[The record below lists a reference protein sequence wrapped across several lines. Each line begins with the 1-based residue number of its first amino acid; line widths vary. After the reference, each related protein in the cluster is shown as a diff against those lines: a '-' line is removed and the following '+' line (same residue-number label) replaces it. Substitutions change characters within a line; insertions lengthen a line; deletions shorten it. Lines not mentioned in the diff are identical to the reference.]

1 MENESLLSSRA
12 VKTNRRIHA
21 AFFTLL
27 RQKEFGKIT
36 VSDIAREAG
45 INRKT
50 FYAYYN
56 DLDELLA
63 GIEDSLIDKYRPL
76 LMSINVTSGSFD
88 AKAFF
93 EQFNS
98 LAREDIDVY
107 RTLAQYG
114 MLIHIL
120 EKIEELIVEI
130 ITRQLPMPSREK
142 EIRCRFYAQYA
153 ASGLLSILTHW
164 IGDPQGLSLD
174 DFTDMAANVTVF
186 GVSSFVRK

>member
-1 MENESLLSSRA
+1 
-12 VKTNRRIHA
+12 
-21 AFFTLL
+21 
-27 RQKEFGKIT
+27 
-36 VSDIAREAG
+36 
-45 INRKT
+45 
-50 FYAYYN
+50 
-56 DLDELLA
+56 
-63 GIEDSLIDKYRPL
+63 
-76 LMSINVTSGSFD
+76 
-88 AKAFF
+88 
-93 EQFNS
+93 
-98 LAREDIDVY
+98 
-107 RTLAQYG
+107 

>member
-76 LMSINVTSGSFD
+76 LMSIDVTSGSFD

>member
-27 RQKEFGKIT
+27 QQKEFGKIT

-76 LMSINVTSGSFD
+76 LMSIDVTSGSFD

-107 RTLAQYG
+107 RALAQYG

-130 ITRQLPMPSREK
+130 ITRQLPMPSKEK

>member
-1 MENESLLSSRA
+1 MVNYTTSVTLGA
-12 VKTNRRIHA
+12 HT

-76 LMSINVTSGSFD
+76 LMSIDVTGGSFD

>member
-21 AFFTLL
+21 AFLTLL

-76 LMSINVTSGSFD
+76 LMSIDVTSGSFD

>member
-12 VKTNRRIHA
+12 IKTNRRIHA

-76 LMSINVTSGSFD
+76 LMSIDVTSGSFD

>member
-76 LMSINVTSGSFD
+76 LMSIDVTSGSFD

-186 GVSSFVRK
+186 GVSSFVRT

>member
-186 GVSSFVRK
+186 GISSFVRK

>member
-76 LMSINVTSGSFD
+76 LMSIDVTSGSFD

-98 LAREDIDVY
+98 LAREDIDIY

>member
-12 VKTNRRIHA
+12 VKTNRRIHT
-21 AFFTLL
+21 AFFSLL

-76 LMSINVTSGSFD
+76 LMSIDVTSGSFD

>member
-130 ITRQLPMPSREK
+130 ITHQLPMPSKEK
-142 EIRCRFYAQYA
+142 AVRCRFYAQYA

>member
-164 IGDPQGLSLD
+164 IGDSQGLSLD